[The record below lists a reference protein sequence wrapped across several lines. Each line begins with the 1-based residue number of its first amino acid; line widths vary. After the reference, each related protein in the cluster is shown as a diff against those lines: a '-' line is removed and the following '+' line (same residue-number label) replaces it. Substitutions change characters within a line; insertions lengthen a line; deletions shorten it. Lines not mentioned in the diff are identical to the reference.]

1 MKRDYELV
9 VVVDGSIPED
19 QAVKEREGFEG
30 FLTGNGAEMQPVTDW
45 GKRQLA
51 YEINKKKSGY
61 YSFFQFSA
69 EGTIVEKIER
79 NLKLNA
85 KVIRHLIV
93 VADKR
98 PFDLPP
104 EELIEK
110 VIAEGEEE

>member
-9 VVVDGSIPED
+9 FVVDGSIPED
-19 QAVKEREGFEG
+19 QAVKERESLEG
-30 FLTGNGAEMQPVTDW
+30 FLTTNGAELNPVADW

-61 YSFFQFSA
+61 YSFFTFSA

-79 NLKLNA
+79 NIKLNP
-85 KVIRHLIV
+85 KVIRHLLV
-93 VADKR
+93 VADNR

-104 EELIEK
+104 EDLIEK
-110 VIAEGEEE
+110 IAVEGEDE